1 MHAGSVFSPHLQT
14 GFLKKYRMKPTSP
27 SKGVREG
34 GKLLELE
41 NKRLEC
47 IELSGKI
54 SKTCKFECQRKMIT
68 PASGHSVSCL
78 G

>member
-1 MHAGSVFSPHLQT
+1 MHAGSVFSPHLQA

-41 NKRLEC
+41 KGDLN
-47 IELSGKI
+47 ILSYLGKFP
-54 SKTCKFECQRKMIT
+54 K
-68 PASGHSVSCL
+68 HVNLSVKEK
-78 G
+78 